1 MGLSISYPPDDYLP
15 EDDDDDMDRL
25 FVRSLSFD
33 NLSTLDTLESPP
45 ALLDALTSKRLII
58 RGSLSFETRDSDPF
72 QAETTLSMVS
82 PKPAKKRGN
91 YKPINLRRHGS
102 LDNLSPNSPVI
113 AMVSLKHQA
122 AAIRVQKVYRSF
134 RTRRQLAD
142 CAVLVEQRWFVRFYA
157 FNHSFS
163 YLIWCFSDIG
173 AMITNFFEFW
183 CWNQVETTWFRT
195 AQAQFSVI
203 LWGTEAGDGPLK
215 VVSCQNESCQGKFT
229 CLQIMLHNHY
239 FELVTVN
246 CKKKMYYGT
255 LSSWHYFDP
264 FVSINHF
271 L

>member
-1 MGLSISYPPDDYLP
+1 MGLSISYPQDDYLP

-58 RGSLSFETRDSDPF
+58 RGSLGFETRDSDLF

-142 CAVLVEQRWFVRFYA
+142 CAVLVEQRWFVLFHA
-157 FNHSFS
+157 FDDSFS
-163 YLIWCFSDIG
+163 NLFSNLIWYFSDIG
-173 AMITNFFEFW
+173 VMVTKFYEF
-183 CWNQVETTWFRT
+183 
-195 AQAQFSVI
+195 
-203 LWGTEAGDGPLK
+203 
-215 VVSCQNESCQGKFT
+215 
-229 CLQIMLHNHY
+229 
-239 FELVTVN
+239 
-246 CKKKMYYGT
+246 
-255 LSSWHYFDP
+255 
-264 FVSINHF
+264 
-271 L
+271 